1 MPDMVSAV
9 TVTVPPKTGADV
21 FPAFLKSTQTREI
34 GKTQSKVLEGH

>member
-21 FPAFLKSTQTREI
+21 FRAFLKSTQTREI
-34 GKTQSKVLEGH
+34 GKTQSKLLQGH